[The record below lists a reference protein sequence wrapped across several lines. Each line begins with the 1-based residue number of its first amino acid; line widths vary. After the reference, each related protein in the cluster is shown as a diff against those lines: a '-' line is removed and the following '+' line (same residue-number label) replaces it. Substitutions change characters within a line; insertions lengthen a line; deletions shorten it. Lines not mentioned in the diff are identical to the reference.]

1 MPNNLKVGQICLI
14 TSNDCWVGYK
24 GDICKILV
32 VYYNDNTVL
41 IQIINGRD
49 TGAKGWVDTT
59 YIKPISMKYYY
70 EKV

>member
-32 VYYNDNTVL
+32 VDNDNTVL

-49 TGAKGWVDTT
+49 TGAIGWIDTT
-59 YIKPISMKYYY
+59 SIKPISMKYYY
-70 EKV
+70 GNV